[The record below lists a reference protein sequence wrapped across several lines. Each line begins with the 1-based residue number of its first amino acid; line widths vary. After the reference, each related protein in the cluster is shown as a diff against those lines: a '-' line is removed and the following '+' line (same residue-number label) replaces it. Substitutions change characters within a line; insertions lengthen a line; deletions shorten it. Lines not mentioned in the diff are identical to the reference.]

1 MGRPSKLTEKQ
12 WLQVE
17 RRQLAGESMRKLAD
31 EYGVS
36 EAAIRKR
43 VSTQSK
49 QIKIVANQIIETEQA
64 LANLPLSAQLCA
76 VSLADQLRS
85 ISMHLGHAANYGA
98 MTAHKLSGL
107 ANAKAKLLDES
118 VDVDSDEGLA
128 KLRGIAA
135 LTRLSN
141 DSAQIGV
148 DLLKANKEAI
158 DSMNRDEPEES
169 DKSNIH
175 TMSADAITLLGQV
188 RGT

>member
-17 RRQLAGESMRKLAD
+17 RRHLDGESGRKLAI
-31 EYGVS
+31 EFGVS

-49 QIKIVANQIIETEQA
+49 QIKAVANQIIATEQA
-64 LANLPLSAQLCA
+64 VKALPLSAQLSA
-76 VSLADQLRS
+76 HNLADQLRS

-107 ANAKAKLLDES
+107 ANAKSQLLDES

-141 DSAQIGV
+141 ESADIG
-148 DLLKANKEAI
+148 LNLIKANKEAI
-158 DSMNRDEPEES
+158 DGINRNDDKPEP
-169 DKSNIH
+169 KQIVF
-175 TMSADAITLLGQV
+175 TVADASS
-188 RGT
+188 